1 MPLPLLIPVIAKGAM
16 IAGKYYLIRRAIR
29 KER

>member
-1 MPLPLLIPVIAKGAM
+1 MPLPLLIPVAIKGMA
-16 IAGKYYLIRRAIR
+16 IVGKYYLIRRAIR